1 MREHAARAGSTLATS
16 IALSYMGW
24 NLIEGP
30 LPMPDA
36 IARCDELQREATG
49 LAGAE
54 ASLAGC
60 RAALALLG
68 GQAADAA
75 RAMAEARERLVRLG
89 MRELTAYLAVLD
101 AQCLRVAGDHAAA
114 ERALRAAEGVWT
126 ANGDC
131 WMEAIVRVN
140 VALAILAQGRLDD
153 AAAAVAD
160 VDALPSPA
168 DRAWVVKRQVAR
180 AGLASAQGRHDEAIA
195 EARAAVAATA
205 GTGLLL
211 YAAEAAY
218 ALAAA
223 LEAAGSAGE
232 AAQARAEAVALDARK
247 GVVRVV

>member
-1 MREHAARAGSTLATS
+1 MREHADRAGSTLTTS

-30 LPMPDA
+30 LPIRDA
-36 IARCDELQREATG
+36 LARCDELRREAAG

-60 RAALALLG
+60 RAALASLG
-68 GQAADAA
+68 GQTADAA
-75 RAMAEARERLVRLG
+75 GAMAAARERLARLG
-89 MRELTAYLAVLD
+89 LRELNAYLAVID
-101 AQCLRVAGDHAAA
+101 SQCLRVAGEHAAA
-114 ERALRAAEGVWT
+114 ERALRAAEGVWI

-153 AAAAVAD
+153 AAAAVAN
-160 VDALPSPA
+160 VEALPSPA
-168 DRAWVVKRQVAR
+168 DRAWMVKRHVAR
-180 AGLASAQGRHDEAIA
+180 AGVASAQGRHAEATA

-205 GTGLLL
+205 GTDLLL

-223 LEAAGSAGE
+223 LEGAGNGGE
-232 AAQARAEAVALDARK
+232 AAETRAQAVALDRRK
-247 GVVRVV
+247 GVVRVG